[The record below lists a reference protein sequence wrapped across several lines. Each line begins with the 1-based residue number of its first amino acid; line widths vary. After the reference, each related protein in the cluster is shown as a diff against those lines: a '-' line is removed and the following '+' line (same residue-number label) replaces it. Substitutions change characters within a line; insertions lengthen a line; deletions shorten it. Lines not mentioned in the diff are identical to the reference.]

1 MSMLMSI
8 FSNSSFL
15 NKKLVSV
22 SMLECHEYA
31 DIQKFAKQVPLYLL
45 SAFTYP
51 SIKSKARLLQHIFSK
66 YLSSRYIQGRFLRKK
81 NKLSTL
87 LSDNRVS
94 QRVSRYLATLLVSR
108 NSNSREHNFK
118 VKHDFELTHSSMLML
133 TKKPELKPV
142 ARALAFRSRT
152 GGSGTGSGRGEDDDE

>member
-66 YLSSRYIQGRFLRKK
+66 YLSSSLPSKYVVFRNVYLDI
-81 NKLSTL
+81 
-87 LSDNRVS
+87 S
-94 QRVSRYLATLLVSR
+94 QPYS
-108 NSNSREHNFK
+108 
-118 VKHDFELTHSSMLML
+118 
-133 TKKPELKPV
+133 
-142 ARALAFRSRT
+142 
-152 GGSGTGSGRGEDDDE
+152 

>member
-1 MSMLMSI
+1 MSQRLIRVSQASQLISGFLMSMLMSI

-51 SIKSKARLLQHIFSK
+51 SIKSKARLLQHIYSK
-66 YLSSRYIQGRFLRKK
+66 YLSSRYICVKK
-81 NKLSTL
+81 QVR
-87 LSDNRVS
+87 RVS
-94 QRVSRYLATLLVSR
+94 QRVSRYLETLLMSR

-118 VKHDFELTHSSMLML
+118 VKHDFELTHLSMLML
-133 TKKPELKPV
+133 TKKPAYYV
-142 ARALAFRSRT
+142 
-152 GGSGTGSGRGEDDDE
+152 G

>member
-51 SIKSKARLLQHIFSK
+51 SIKSKTLCYNIFFPNTYQADTFRADFYAKRTSNV
-66 YLSSRYIQGRFLRKK
+66 YLDI
-81 NKLSTL
+81 
-87 LSDNRVS
+87 S
-94 QRVSRYLATLLVSR
+94 QPYS
-108 NSNSREHNFK
+108 
-118 VKHDFELTHSSMLML
+118 
-133 TKKPELKPV
+133 
-142 ARALAFRSRT
+142 
-152 GGSGTGSGRGEDDDE
+152 

>member
-1 MSMLMSI
+1 MSMLMSM

-22 SMLECHEYA
+22 SMLKCHEYA

-66 YLSSRYIQGRFLRKK
+66 YLSSRYI
-81 NKLSTL
+81 
-87 LSDNRVS
+87 
-94 QRVSRYLATLLVSR
+94 
-108 NSNSREHNFK
+108 
-118 VKHDFELTHSSMLML
+118 
-133 TKKPELKPV
+133 
-142 ARALAFRSRT
+142 
-152 GGSGTGSGRGEDDDE
+152 